1 MYRSGYL
8 NLKKGIVLLIIT
20 ILFTG
25 CMYDEFELNKLITDV
40 ELEGGFFAP
49 VGYGALTVHDLIDDL
64 DSTSYLYT
72 DNDGLLYFSFTDSLY
87 SYGSE
92 EILTVPDQDFFEYF
106 IEADFFFPPV
116 WTTVT
121 LDRSEFF
128 PFTFSNEEKL
138 DSIYLDAGDMIFNI
152 SSEFKHT
159 GLIVI
164 TCPGIRKN
172 GVAFTQNIVI
182 DDPSGTFSS
191 NNTFPLDGY
200 VIELKDSIGSDSLF
214 LPVNFHVELYREGV
228 NPILPT
234 DQIEVVATIQNLD
247 FEAVFGYVG
256 DYEIMGQADSIEF
269 DVFDNELFVGGV
281 QFADPQINFNISNSF
296 GVPVEADITRFT
308 AFNADGDSLA
318 LTLDPSINPYRFA
331 FPTISEYGQTKE
343 SVWSLN
349 ATNTNISDL
358 LATLPTSFIYNVKA
372 ASNPDGPSGAYN
384 FVSDESY
391 VDIGFEFVLPVWFKT
406 NDFALQDTV
415 ELDLSG
421 LAEDADM
428 IEQAS
433 VLLTVSN
440 GLPIDIDMQVYFVDS
455 LYNPVDTMFRLNQQP
470 LIKSGVLD
478 ANNIVQS
485 PGTKTVLVQYTG
497 EQITTLENVRF
508 AIIKAGLRT
517 PQYDENVYVKFFDY
531 YKIDYKITADVDFR
545 INTQDL

>member
-8 NLKKGIVLLIIT
+8 NLKNGIVLIIIT

-25 CMYDEFELNKLITDV
+25 CMHDEFELNKLITDV

-49 VGYGALTVHDLIDDL
+49 VGYGTLTVHDLIEDL

-106 IEADFFFPPV
+106 IEADFLFPPL
-116 WTTVT
+116 WDTVP

-128 PFTFSNEEKL
+128 PFSFANEEKL

-152 SSEFKHT
+152 SSDFKHT
-159 GLIVI
+159 GLIII
-164 TCPGIRKN
+164 TCPSIRKN
-172 GVAFTQNIVI
+172 GVAFTQNINI
-182 DDPSGTFSS
+182 DDPSGTFST
-191 NNTFPLDGY
+191 NNTFPLNGY

-214 LPVNFHVELYREGV
+214 LPVDFHVELYNEG
-228 NPILPT
+228 NPVLPT
-234 DQIEVVATIQNLD
+234 DQIEIIATIQNLD
-247 FEAVFGYVG
+247 FDAIFGYIG
-256 DYEIMGQADSIEF
+256 DYEIMGQTDSIEF

-281 QFADPQINFNISNSF
+281 QFANPQINFNIRNSF
-296 GVPVEADITRFT
+296 GVPVEANITRFT
-308 AFNADGDSLA
+308 AFTSDGDSLA
-318 LTLDPSINPYRFA
+318 LTLDTLINPFQFA
-331 FPTISEYGQTKE
+331 FPTLSEYGQVKD
-343 SVWSLN
+343 SVWSLD

-358 LATLPTSFIYNVKA
+358 LAILPTSFIYNVEA
-372 ASNPDGPSGAYN
+372 SSNPDGPSVPYN

-391 VDIGFEFVLPVWFKT
+391 VDIEFEFVLPVWFKT

-421 LAEDADM
+421 IAEDADM
-428 IEQAS
+428 IEQAN
-433 VLLTVSN
+433 VLLAVSN
-440 GLPIDIDMQVYFVDS
+440 GLPIDINMQVYFADS
-455 LYNPVDTMFRLNQQP
+455 LYVPVDTMFRLNQQP
-470 LIKSGVLD
+470 LIKSGILD
-478 ANNIVQS
+478 ANNIVQT

-497 EQITTLENVRF
+497 EQITNLENVRF
-508 AIIKAGLRT
+508 AIIKAGLIT

-531 YKIDYKITADVDFR
+531 YKIDYKISADIDFR